1 MDEQLLKIY
10 AEIEEIKKKA
20 LSLDYSIG
28 EVKITEDLPYVKVSI
43 DLMKRT
49 NGTEQPEST
58 TGDNQGFAE

>member
-20 LSLDYSIG
+20 LMLNYAIG

-43 DLMKRT
+43 ALMKRT
-49 NGTEQPEST
+49 NGTEQPESI